1 MIKYVKVYY
10 KVYTLLSI
18 EKVLY
23 RTLITN
29 NVILFLSQKENRTKK
44 QNNVVSM
51 YCENYYQ
58 DR

>member
-29 NVILFLSQKENRTKK
+29 NVILFFVTKRK
-44 QNNVVSM
+44 LNKKAK
-51 YCENYYQ
+51 
-58 DR
+58 